1 MLIHYKEMPTGG
13 SDMNLKKS
21 VKPIKGS
28 LKGVLDL
35 KPVTWRWRQEEAGK
49 GIQYGFI
56 AQDVEAVFPDFVS
69 EEKWIDGSM
78 RKFLAADKI
87 TPLLVA
93 ALQEQQKQIADLEKT
108 VDILKKSK
116 KVIA

>member
-13 SDMNLKKS
+13 SDVNLKKS

-35 KPVTWRWRQEEAGK
+35 KPVTWQWRQEEAGK

-69 EEKWIDGSM
+69 EEEWIDGST

-93 ALQEQQKQIADLEKT
+93 ALQEQQKQIAELEKIVET
-108 VDILKKSK
+108 LKNQKE
-116 KVIA
+116 VTA